1 MDNVTH
7 AIFLAFSMFA
17 LVLGLSYGIYLMGR
31 MNSVA
36 TTLIQSND
44 ATSDYQSVSY
54 DSSDPD
60 IKYTRLVGV
69 DTVISTLYRYNKE
82 NFSVEIYSKN
92 GSLHQI
98 FDLTIENVITG
109 ESKPENPEWVAYNNL
124 YGENGKECYLF
135 KAPWIVGPEYTKQ
148 RIDMYVA
155 GKKAYINGIEVY
167 RPLLIRSGQQE
178 GLSIIN
184 PDMVEKVGFSAGG
197 FDAKYGDKMS
207 SVLDIQ
213 YKKVKGYEGAFSAS
227 MLGASAYWGYGNDKF
242 SMTNALRYKTTA
254 YLLGSLDT
262 EGEYEPSD
270 FDYQTYLSWSPSS
283 RWTVDFIG
291 NISRNNYDFTP
302 SSRTTKFGTAEDL
315 KEFKV
320 YFDGMER

>member
-7 AIFLAFSMFA
+7 AIFLAFAMFA
-17 LVLGLSYGIYLMGR
+17 LVLGLSYGIYLMGS

-82 NFSVEIYSKN
+82 SFSVEIYSKN

-155 GKKAYINGIEVY
+155 GKKAYINGIEVDY
-167 RPLLIRSGQQE
+167 TGENGLPGLLNDGKIFEEQFIQYTYDGETISDNSGEDIESITGSSRAQNKIIIRYIQQE
-178 GLSIIN
+178 ES
-184 PDMVEKVGFSAGG
+184 
-197 FDAKYGDKMS
+197 
-207 SVLDIQ
+207 
-213 YKKVKGYEGAFSAS
+213 
-227 MLGASAYWGYGNDKF
+227 
-242 SMTNALRYKTTA
+242 
-254 YLLGSLDT
+254 
-262 EGEYEPSD
+262 
-270 FDYQTYLSWSPSS
+270 
-283 RWTVDFIG
+283 
-291 NISRNNYDFTP
+291 
-302 SSRTTKFGTAEDL
+302 
-315 KEFKV
+315 
-320 YFDGMER
+320 